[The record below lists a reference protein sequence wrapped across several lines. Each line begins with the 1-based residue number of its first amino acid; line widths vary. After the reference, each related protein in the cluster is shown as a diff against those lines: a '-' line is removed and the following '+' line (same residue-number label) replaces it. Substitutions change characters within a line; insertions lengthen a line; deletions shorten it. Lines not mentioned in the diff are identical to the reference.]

1 MLLGE
6 IMKQKL
12 LTWAL
17 VASIPMS
24 AIVGAGAI
32 YLLNELYQKSS
43 RTTYTKE
50 EEIATYDRVIE
61 MADKNEIEP
70 ELVKKVLASQRKSR
84 IATHKI
90 MDGSNNLR
98 DNAIV
103 SLFFVLVLQMI
114 LLRAYLK
121 SKDER

>member
-12 LTWAL
+12 LIWAL
-17 VASIPMS
+17 IASIPMS
-24 AIVGAGAI
+24 AIFGAGAI
-32 YLLNELYQKSS
+32 YSLNELYQKSN

-50 EEIATYDRVIE
+50 EEIATYDRIIE

-70 ELVKKVLASQRKSR
+70 ELIRKVLASQRKSR

-98 DNAIV
+98 NNAIAL
-103 SLFFVLVLQMI
+103 LFFVLVLQII
-114 LLRAYLK
+114 LLRAFFK
-121 SKDER
+121 SKGER